1 MKNSIR
7 ILSSLLLTAIYCCA
21 IAIVTT
27 AFTAVDSQNATDT
40 QQQKYSATVSNNLL
54 YHNIQSESSI
64 NSFVNLS
71 DPSLKDTF
79 NIIVGI
85 TVQTSKL
92 VKATF
97 SQYTNFS
104 RNLRI
109 RYRKTDLIFPSHY
122 FW

>member
-7 ILSSLLLTAIYCCA
+7 IVGALLLTAIYCGA

-27 AFTAVDSQNATDT
+27 SFTSVDSQNATNPK
-40 QQQKYSATVSNNLL
+40 QEKYSATVSNNLL

-64 NSFVNLS
+64 NSLVNLS

-79 NIIVGI
+79 NIFVGI
-85 TVQTSKL
+85 TVQASKL
-92 VKATF
+92 SKATF
-97 SQYTNFS
+97 AQYSNFS
-104 RNLRI
+104 RNLLI
-109 RYRKTDLIFPSHY
+109 RYRKTDLIFPAHY